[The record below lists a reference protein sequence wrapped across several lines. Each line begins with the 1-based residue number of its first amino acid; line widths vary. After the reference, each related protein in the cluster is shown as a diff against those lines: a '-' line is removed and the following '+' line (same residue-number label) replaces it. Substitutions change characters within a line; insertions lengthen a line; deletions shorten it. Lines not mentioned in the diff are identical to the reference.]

1 MDIDSVVSRLKEP
14 KELNDKQCVHLKEVL
29 GYIHND
35 GANKFRDGELFTSQ
49 KLTSLYDRNLLTSD
63 AVLSEFILK
72 LSRSEPKS
80 VKNIINHYMKKLANK
95 SREAQQNLS
104 QRKSARRS
112 MIEHNTDVN
121 YAPPSEDGSFPGG
134 PKYSKTHRSFER
146 KRQKIGGK
154 RTKHKRHNTNKTRR
168 RRQSQ
173 TGR

>member
-1 MDIDSVVSRLKEP
+1 MDIDSLALKISEKNNLKGDYPRYLNNLLHYVHKDGKKKFLDGKLFVSPNLTAK
-14 KELNDKQCVHLKEVL
+14 
-29 GYIHND
+29 GY
-35 GANKFRDGELFTSQ
+35 
-49 KLTSLYDRNLLTSD
+49 LLTSD
-63 AVLSEFILK
+63 DVLSHF
-72 LSRSEPKS
+72 
-80 VKNIINHYMKKLANK
+80 VKTLLNSSPERVIHIINHYMKKLADE